1 MAGREWPLE
10 GAADALCSLLF
21 WASMSLPSLSRMD
34 ATEQEASV
42 KPALSHIHSTPSLH
56 ACIKPSLEQNST
68 ALFILRAANSSN
80 ISQPGPKGLRW
91 VVNFK
96 VGLFGDLSRV
106 GHGHPS
112 GQVPSLHAVK
122 SRCGIK
128 TSFWG
133 GHD

>member
-1 MAGREWPLE
+1 MVGREWPLRT
-10 GAADALCSLLF
+10 AADAFF
-21 WASMSLPSLSRMD
+21 WTGISLPCLCWMD

-42 KPALSHIHSTPSLH
+42 KPVLSHIHTTPSLH

-68 ALFILRAANSSN
+68 TLFIPRAANSSS

-96 VGLFGDLSRV
+96 AGLSGDMSSV
-106 GHGHPS
+106 GHGHPF

-122 SRCGIK
+122 SRCGVK